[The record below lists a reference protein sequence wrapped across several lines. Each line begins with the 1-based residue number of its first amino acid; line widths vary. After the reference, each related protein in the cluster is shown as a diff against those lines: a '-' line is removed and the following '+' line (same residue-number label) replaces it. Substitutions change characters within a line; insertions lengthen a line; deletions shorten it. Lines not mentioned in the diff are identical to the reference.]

1 MKNIV
6 ILAFFIS
13 ALTATQVLAKSNN
26 TACRIDLEITGL
38 ADKKVTLTMHY
49 GLKDIIVDTIKLDS
63 KGKGYLERT
72 KKLPEGIY
80 SIVLPNGKY
89 FELLIGFEQY
99 FTIVSD
105 TSSLVNNISIEGS
118 DETDAF
124 CKYQKLALQLEKV
137 KKEKGKREKIQQ
149 SISLLK
155 DSIYKSFDKQ
165 YISKY
170 LKMQEEPTFTIDTS
184 KMAKVPIER
193 FKQLHYLKA
202 VHYFDNID
210 FNDVRLLNT
219 RLFSEKLDYYFNVFI
234 SQQPD
239 TIIQAMDKVMK
250 LAKSNDS
257 TYRFT
262 LSFMWQNF
270 RNIKTPNDELVF
282 VHLAENYYLNNNAP
296 WVDKRFIKILEEKT
310 LSLKKLAIGNVAPDL
325 DLVNIAEKPLSLYK
339 TNADLLLLLFWTP
352 DCDNCTKEMDELNQI
367 YSTYKSQG
375 LKIFAIY
382 THADKKLWKEFLE
395 QHSYP
400 WIHTYDPLK
409 KSHFEEKYKVK
420 FTPKLVLL
428 DKEKK
433 IIAKDLSIEQ
443 LKNIL
448 LQKSK

>member
-6 ILAFFIS
+6 TLALFIS
-13 ALTATQVLAKSNN
+13 ALITTQAIGKSNN
-26 TACRIDLEITGL
+26 TACRIDVEIAGL

-63 KGKGYLERT
+63 KGRGYLERT

-80 SIVLPNGKY
+80 SVVLPNGKY

-137 KKEKGKREKIQQ
+137 KKDKSNREKIQQ

-170 LKMQEEPTFTIDTS
+170 LKMQEEPSLKVDTS
-184 KMAKVPIER
+184 KMAKAPIEK

-210 FNDVRLLNT
+210 FSDVRLLNT

-282 VHLAENYYLNNNAP
+282 VHLAENYYLNNTAP

-310 LSLKKLAIGNVAPDL
+310 
-325 DLVNIAEKPLSLYK
+325 
-339 TNADLLLLLFWTP
+339 
-352 DCDNCTKEMDELNQI
+352 
-367 YSTYKSQG
+367 
-375 LKIFAIY
+375 
-382 THADKKLWKEFLE
+382 
-395 QHSYP
+395 
-400 WIHTYDPLK
+400 
-409 KSHFEEKYKVK
+409 
-420 FTPKLVLL
+420 
-428 DKEKK
+428 
-433 IIAKDLSIEQ
+433 
-443 LKNIL
+443 
-448 LQKSK
+448 

>member
-6 ILAFFIS
+6 TLALFIS
-13 ALTATQVLAKSNN
+13 TLITTQAIGKSNN
-26 TACRIDLEITGL
+26 TACRIDVEIAGL

-63 KGKGYLERT
+63 KGRGYLERT

-80 SIVLPNGKY
+80 SVVLPNGKY

-137 KKEKGKREKIQQ
+137 KKDKSNREKIQQ

-170 LKMQEEPTFTIDTS
+170 LKMQEEPSLKVDTS
-184 KMAKVPIER
+184 KMAKAPIEK

-210 FNDVRLLNT
+210 FSDVRLLNT

-282 VHLAENYYLNNNAP
+282 VHLAENYYLNNTAP

-310 LSLKKLAIGNVAPDL
+310 LSLKKLAIGNIAPDL
-325 DLVNIAEKPLSLYK
+325 DLVDIAEKPLSLHK
-339 TNADLLLLLFWTP
+339 TNADLLLVLFWTP
-352 DCDNCTKEMDELNQI
+352 DCDNCTKKMDELNQI
-367 YSTYKSQG
+367 YSAYKSKG
-375 LKIFAIY
+375 FKIFAIY
-382 THADKKLWKEFLE
+382 THADKKLWKEYLE

-400 WIHTYDPLK
+400 WIHAYDPLK
-409 KSHFEEKYKVK
+409 KSHFEEKYKVE
-420 FTPKLVLL
+420 FTPKLILL
-428 DKEKK
+428 DKNKN
-433 IIAKDLSIEQ
+433 ILAKDLSIEQ
-443 LKNIL
+443 LKKML